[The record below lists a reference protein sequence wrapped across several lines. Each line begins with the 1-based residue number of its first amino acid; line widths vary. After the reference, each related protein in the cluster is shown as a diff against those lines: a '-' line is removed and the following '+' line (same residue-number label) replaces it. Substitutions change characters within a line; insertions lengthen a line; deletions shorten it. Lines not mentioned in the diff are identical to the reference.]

1 MELLTPSRH
10 HALDD
15 GGADAAHRRP
25 AMGMPMAVGLFNDSG
40 DEPHVAAL
48 AASQAHR
55 RLLRQAGADV
65 RHAYYR
71 RDWHDLAI
79 GSLEDGIAAALASP
93 ELRRVFAEVDAVVV
107 MGDTMRAEPHAHLL
121 AILAAAQQMDLP
133 TYLVNAS
140 IGATDEAA
148 AVLAALTDCT
158 VRDPESAT
166 RLARLGV
173 PHRLVPDA
181 LFSAHFA
188 DTARRDFTDHLVVT
202 DCHPSRRVE
211 FTPALAALRTAWP
224 GMVADYPIDALGNAR
239 DWACSVADL
248 ATAAAVLTGG
258 YDGACLALKAGV
270 PFVVL
275 GDDALASALLSTIA
289 DYPEIA
295 ADTARPLAGR
305 LAAAIEARE
314 WFAGAAGQW
323 HRRGPVEMFAR
334 LRPGNGVA
342 GRDDTWTGSID
353 AVVASV
359 RAVTPD
365 GGSVLHAGAG
375 QGRVVE
381 ALARIGLRPWGADVA
396 RRLDRPDRNRY
407 STATPLALPF
417 ADHVF
422 STVIVS
428 ADWFEQLEADDLEL
442 AVAELA
448 RVGKD
453 AILMEV
459 SGRPMRADRAFEDGR
474 SPDWWQRKLA
484 SLGLR
489 PRELPTPG
497 LDPTGPTGGTLLSL
511 SAPAHL
517 CQSCRRVHGPQE
529 HFDPVHPGVLA
540 AASAVRR
547 FPRIDPA

>member
-1 MELLTPSRH
+1 MELLTPRH

-15 GGADAAHRRP
+15 SPAAAAHRRP
-25 AMGMPMAVGLFNDSG
+25 VTGTPMAVGLFNDSG

-71 RDWHDLAI
+71 RDWHDLAA
-79 GSLEDGIAAALASP
+79 GSLDEGIAAALASP

-107 MGDTMRAEPHAHLL
+107 MGDTMATEPHAHLL
-121 AILAAAQQMDLP
+121 AILAAAQQMGLP

-140 IGATDEAA
+140 IGATDDAA

-158 VRDPESAT
+158 VRDPESARRLT
-166 RLARLGV
+166 RIGV

-181 LFSAHFA
+181 LFSAHFTE
-188 DTARRDFTDHLVVT
+188 TAGRDFADHLVVT
-202 DCHPSRRVE
+202 DCHPSRRIE

-239 DWACSVADL
+239 EWARTVADL
-248 ATAAAVLTGG
+248 ATSAAVLTGG

-275 GDDALASALLSTIA
+275 GDDATASALLSTIA
-289 DYPEIA
+289 DYPEVA
-295 ADTARPLAGR
+295 ADTTRPLAER
-305 LAAAIEARE
+305 VAAAIEARE

-323 HRRGPVEMFAR
+323 HRRGPVDAFAR
-334 LRPGNGVA
+334 LRPGLGVT
-342 GRDDTWTGSID
+342 GRDDSWTGSID
-353 AVVASV
+353 PVVASV

-375 QGRVVE
+375 QGRVVD
-381 ALARIGLRPWGADVA
+381 ALAKIGLRAWGADVA

-407 STATPLALPF
+407 SKATPLALPF

-422 STVIVS
+422 STVLVS
-428 ADWFEQLEADDLEL
+428 ADWFEHLDADDLEL

-453 AILMEV
+453 AILVEV
-459 SGRPMRADRAFEDGR
+459 SGRPMRADRAFEGGR
-474 SPDWWQRKLA
+474 TPDWWQRKLA
-484 SLGLR
+484 TLGLR
-489 PRELPTPG
+489 PRDVSTVA
-497 LDPTGPTGGTLLSL
+497 LDPAGPTGGTLLSL

-517 CQSCRRVHGPQE
+517 CPSCRRVHGAQE
-529 HFDPVHPGVLA
+529 HFEPVHPGVLA

-547 FPRIDPA
+547 FPRIDR

>member
-1 MELLTPSRH
+1 MELLTPRH
-10 HALDD
+10 RALDD
-15 GGADAAHRRP
+15 FQAAAHRRP
-25 AMGMPMAVGLFNDSG
+25 VPGTPMAVGLFNDSG

-71 RDWHDLAI
+71 RDWHDLAA
-79 GSLEDGIAAALASP
+79 GFLDDGIAAALASP

-107 MGDTMRAEPHAHLL
+107 MGDTMATEPHAHLL
-121 AILAAAQQMDLP
+121 AILASAQQMGLP

-148 AVLAALTDCT
+148 AVFAALTDCT
-158 VRDPESAT
+158 VRDPESAR
-166 RLARLGV
+166 RLARIGV
-173 PHRLVPDA
+173 AHRLVPDA
-181 LFSAHFA
+181 LFSAAFTE
-188 DTARRDFTDHLVVT
+188 TARRDFTDHLVVT
-202 DCHPSRRVE
+202 DCHPSRRGE
-211 FTPALAALRTAWP
+211 FTPALAALRAAWP

-239 DWACSVADL
+239 EWAGSVADL

-289 DYPEIA
+289 DYPDVA
-295 ADTARPLAGR
+295 ADTTRPLAER
-305 LAAAIEARE
+305 LDAAIEARE

-323 HRRGPVEMFAR
+323 HRRGPVEAFAR
-334 LRPGNGVA
+334 LRPGIGMT

-353 AVVASV
+353 AVVAAV

-375 QGRVVE
+375 QGRVVD
-381 ALARIGLRPWGADVA
+381 ALAKCGLRPWGADVA
-396 RRLDRPDRNRY
+396 RRLDRRDRNRY
-407 STATPLALPF
+407 SKATPLALPF

-422 STVIVS
+422 STVVVS
-428 ADWFEQLEADDLEL
+428 AAWLEHLDAEDLEL

-453 AILMEV
+453 AILVEM
-459 SGRPMRADRAFEDGR
+459 SGRPMRAERAFEAGR
-474 SPDWWQRKLA
+474 SADWWQRKLA

-489 PRELPTPG
+489 PRALALAG
-497 LDPTGPTGGTLLSL
+497 LDPTGPTGGTLLTL

-517 CQSCRRVHGPQE
+517 CPSCRRGHGPQE
-529 HFDPVHPGVLA
+529 HFEPVHPGVLA
-540 AASAVRR
+540 AASTVRR